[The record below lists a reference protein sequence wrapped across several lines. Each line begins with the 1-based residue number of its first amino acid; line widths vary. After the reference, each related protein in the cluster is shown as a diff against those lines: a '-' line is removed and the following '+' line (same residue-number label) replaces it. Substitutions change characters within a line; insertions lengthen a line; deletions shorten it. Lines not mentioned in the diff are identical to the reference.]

1 MHLAEIHPVRSLL
14 FDLDGTLV
22 DSCPGIAASLS
33 TAFRAAGRIMPPGDL
48 RDAIGPPIRIM
59 AARIDPTLTEPDL
72 DQIEKTFRAD
82 YDSHGWQKTVLFEGV
97 VPGLQRLRSNGAQL
111 FLVTNKPRIPTVR
124 ILTHFGMMDLFEE
137 IVTRDSRTPSYSGKS
152 AMLSDLLRRHR
163 LPTES
168 TIMVGDTAE
177 DGEAAADNRLEF
189 IHASY
194 GYGSV
199 SVSCRSITC
208 FSELWTALSVK
219 KTAEK
224 V

>member
-1 MHLAEIHPVRSLL
+1 
-14 FDLDGTLV
+14 
-22 DSCPGIAASLS
+22 
-33 TAFRAAGRIMPPGDL
+33 
-48 RDAIGPPIRIM
+48 
-59 AARIDPTLTEPDL
+59 
-72 DQIEKTFRAD
+72 
-82 YDSHGWQKTVLFEGV
+82 
-97 VPGLQRLRSNGAQL
+97 
-111 FLVTNKPRIPTVR
+111 
-124 ILTHFGMMDLFEE
+124 
-137 IVTRDSRTPSYSGKS
+137 
-152 AMLSDLLRRHR
+152 MLSDLLRRHR

-177 DGEAAADNRLEF
+177 DGEAAADNGLEF

-199 SVSCRSITC
+199 SVSCRSIPC

>member
-1 MHLAEIHPVRSLL
+1 MS
-14 FDLDGTLV
+14 D
-22 DSCPGIAASLS
+22 
-33 TAFRAAGRIMPPGDL
+33 
-48 RDAIGPPIRIM
+48 PIRLTDERLAWL
-59 AARIDPTLTEPDL
+59 AARDYCTKRARSHRPAFWLFYVVGVIVTVGGVARMRRMGIDEKLADYAFAVDDVARRLTPEDRAKL
-72 DQIEKTFRAD
+72 RAD
-82 YDSHGWQKTVLFEGV
+82 NVL
-97 VPGLQRLRSNGAQL
+97 PAW
-111 FLVTNKPRIPTVR
+111 FLPAT
-124 ILTHFGMMDLFEE
+124 EE
-137 IVTRDSRTPSYSGKS
+137 RFH
-152 AMLSDLLRRHR
+152 LLRRHR

-168 TIMVGDTAE
+168 TVMVGDTAE

>member
-1 MHLAEIHPVRSLL
+1 M
-14 FDLDGTLV
+14 
-22 DSCPGIAASLS
+22 
-33 TAFRAAGRIMPPGDL
+33 
-48 RDAIGPPIRIM
+48 
-59 AARIDPTLTEPDL
+59 
-72 DQIEKTFRAD
+72 
-82 YDSHGWQKTVLFEGV
+82 
-97 VPGLQRLRSNGAQL
+97 N
-111 FLVTNKPRIPTVR
+111 
-124 ILTHFGMMDLFEE
+124 LFEE
-137 IVTRDSRTPSYSGKS
+137 IITRDSRTPGYSGKS

-208 FSELWTALSVK
+208 FSQLWTALSVT